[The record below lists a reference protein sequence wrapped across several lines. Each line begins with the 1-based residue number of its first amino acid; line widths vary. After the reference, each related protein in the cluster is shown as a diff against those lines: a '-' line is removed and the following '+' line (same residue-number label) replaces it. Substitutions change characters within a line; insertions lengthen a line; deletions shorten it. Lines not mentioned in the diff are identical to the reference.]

1 MAISIRPTPV
11 LEGTE
16 AKDFLRKVE
25 AKKSERI
32 DFREQKA
39 KAERILAKSFKHKGE
54 NRS

>member
-1 MAISIRPTPV
+1 MAISIRPTPI

-25 AKKSERI
+25 AKKSEKI
-32 DFREQKA
+32 DFTQQKA
-39 KAERILAKSFKHKGE
+39 KAERILAKSVKHKRE